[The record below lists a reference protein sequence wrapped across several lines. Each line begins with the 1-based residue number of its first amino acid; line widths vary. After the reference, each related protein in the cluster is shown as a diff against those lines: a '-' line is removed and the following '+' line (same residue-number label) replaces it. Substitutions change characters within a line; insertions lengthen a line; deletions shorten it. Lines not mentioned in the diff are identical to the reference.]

1 MGAPQTHDQYGKQV
15 LEKAFGDRFNP
26 KPGAFHF
33 DKVKK
38 TAGTAR
44 IDGEIDGLIA
54 VEIESRASKQV
65 RGALLDL
72 AFHPHKKK
80 LLIVIKKYGNQLTP
94 IQAEAILAKLCGE
107 TSVFKVVE
115 LAGRGDDPKLA
126 EDVKRVAEA
135 MASLKAT

>member
-1 MGAPQTHDQYGKQV
+1 MGAPQRHDQYGKQV

-26 KPGAFHF
+26 KPEAFHF

-38 TAGTAR
+38 TAGTAT

-72 AFHPHKKK
+72 AFHPLRRK
-80 LLIVIKKYGNQLTP
+80 LLVIIKKYGNQITP
-94 IQAEAILAKLCGE
+94 IQAKVILGKLCRGNR
-107 TSVFKVVE
+107 VFQVVE
-115 LAGRGDDPKLA
+115 LDGRGDDPKLV
-126 EDVKRVAEA
+126 EDVKRVAHA
-135 MASLKAT
+135 VASLRAM